1 MVCVA
6 LIVGAHKNND
16 KKTLTRD
23 KKIAEIFRSIAKK
36 GYGFAYSVHCGDN
49 EPVINELNF

>member
-1 MVCVA
+1 MVCVT

-23 KKIAEIFRSIAKK
+23 KKIAETFRSIAK
-36 GYGFAYSVHCGDN
+36 GIGLPILSIV
-49 EPVINELNF
+49 EIMSL